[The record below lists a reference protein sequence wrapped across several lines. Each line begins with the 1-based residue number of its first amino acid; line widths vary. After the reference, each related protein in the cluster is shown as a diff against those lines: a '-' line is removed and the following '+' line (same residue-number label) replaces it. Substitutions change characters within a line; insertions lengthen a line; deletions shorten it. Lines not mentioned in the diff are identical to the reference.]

1 MTTVMSLDSQIKTVY
16 PNLTKSEKKVADYI
30 LKHLDIIG
38 NQTLAQMSKKAHVGE
53 ATIMRFIYKLDY
65 ENIAQFKIAVV
76 RECIMKKDNEE
87 NESAESYAK
96 RVYRLMKDSLNANKE
111 EDIDKVARLIDSSSH
126 VYFFGN
132 GTSGFAA
139 AAAAYRFFR
148 AGVSCEGITDVHMM
162 IMKSALLKEN
172 ELVVAV
178 SQSGDNLDII
188 QAVKL
193 AEKNKC
199 PIVTITGRKLSTLS
213 KYGTINLFHAPTNF
227 NDRSYYG
234 GMLGIIIQEY
244 LLEIIFNAY
253 SQIHPEEIDEM
264 QQRTTVSTNLQHE
277 ALNASGKE

>member
-1 MTTVMSLDSQIKTVY
+1 MTTMSLDSQIKAVY
-16 PNLTKSEKKVADYI
+16 PNLTKSEKRVADYI
-30 LKHLDIIG
+30 LKHIDIIG
-38 NQTLAQMSKKAHVGE
+38 TQTLAQMSKKARVGE

-65 ENIAQFKIAVV
+65 ENMAQFKMAVV
-76 RECIMKKDNEE
+76 REVIINNNNEE

-96 RVYRLMKDSLNANKE
+96 RVYRLMNDSLKANKK
-111 EDIDKVARLIDSSSH
+111 EDIEKVARMIDSSSH

-139 AAAAYRFFR
+139 EVAAYRFFR

-162 IMKSALLKEN
+162 IMKSALVKEN
-172 ELVVAV
+172 ELVIAV

-193 AEKNKC
+193 AKKRKC
-199 PIVTITGRKLSTLS
+199 PIVTISGRKLSTFS
-213 KYGTINLFHAPTNF
+213 KYGDVNLFHAPISF

-234 GMLGIIIQEY
+234 GTLGIIVQEY

-253 SQIHPEEIDEM
+253 SQINPEKIDEV
-264 QQRTTVSTNLQHE
+264 QQMTTVSTNLHHE
-277 ALNASGKE
+277 GLKAKGDD